1 MEGRRYVNF
10 ASYDYLGLSQHPA
23 VAEAAKAAIERFGTS
38 VSASR
43 IVAGERPLHGE
54 LERALADFYGVE
66 SAIAFVSGHGTNVS
80 TIATL
85 MSPDDLI
92 VRRRL
97 AFDKKIVPRGI
108 DGCENF
114 RLLHVHRDE
123 QVYHAFDLLADFRID
138 GIRGSPIPS
147 MRKLLDKSS
156 VAQSLDG

>member
-10 ASYDYLGLSQHPA
+10 ASYDYLGLSQHSA

-92 VRRRL
+92 VHDEL
-97 AFDKKIVPRGI
+97 AHNSVLVGAKLSRATV
-108 DGCENF
+108 
-114 RLLHVHRDE
+114 
-123 QVYHAFDLLADFRID
+123 HAFRHNDPERWSVSS
-138 GIRGSPIPS
+138 RPIAIS
-147 MRKLLDKSS
+147 TS
-156 VAQSLDG
+156 VR